1 MLELYKKLISS
12 KIFKDWKSRN
22 KDSFLCSFVLINE
35 PQFDFYNKD
44 NTITSFL
51 MKDEI
56 EIMEN
61 EKIYNETNIKPL
73 EISKIKSSEEKIIS
87 IIQKRN
93 PGENFIK
100 KMLILQNSGSQL
112 WNVIF
117 ITSSTKMLNVK
128 TDMNNKIISQ
138 TFESLTKFMKR
149 VK

>member
-1 MLELYKKLISS
+1 
-12 KIFKDWKSRN
+12 
-22 KDSFLCSFVLINE
+22 
-35 PQFDFYNKD
+35 
-44 NTITSFL
+44 

-87 IIQKRN
+87 IIQKRY

-100 KMLILQNSGSQL
+100 KMLILQNSGRQL

-128 TDMNNKIISQ
+128 TDMNNKIISE

>member
-1 MLELYKKLISS
+1 
-12 KIFKDWKSRN
+12 
-22 KDSFLCSFVLINE
+22 
-35 PQFDFYNKD
+35 
-44 NTITSFL
+44 

-100 KMLILQNSGSQL
+100 KMLILQNSGRQL

-128 TDMNNKIISQ
+128 TDMNNKIISE